1 MNWSIPVY
9 VPYLDSVVKYH
20 PYTNRNQEHIIKYC
34 GSEDKIG
41 LLQYFKQ
48 MLRELCVDKKLEPD
62 TLPVIDQVMMLLRLR
77 SMCSGHE
84 LKLIIPDE
92 DKKDTQQ
99 LPPEPDN
106 DDPPPI
112 TRGDDPDQPEK
123 PLGITYNVSLLK
135 IQQSIHENYHP
146 PVTIGDPASVEIV
159 LHYPI
164 SWSTV
169 TFVDYI
175 HSITVNNNTI
185 SNTKTTKHEINQLID
200 HLPIDIL
207 NDCKK
212 VQQLLEKSIGNM
224 VFVETLDGQDNI
236 YMDHEY
242 YIDMLMTIYGE
253 EYPHFVE
260 MMYVFVKM
268 IHMPLSDVMSLT
280 PIDTQMYYKAFEKE
294 NEERERARKRNN

>member
-123 PLGITYNVSLLK
+123 PLGITYNVSLLN
-135 IQQSIHENYHP
+135 IQRSIHENYHP

-159 LHYPI
+159 LHYPT

-175 HSITVNNNTI
+175 YSITVNNNTI

-224 VFVETLDGQDNI
+224 VFVETLDDQDNI